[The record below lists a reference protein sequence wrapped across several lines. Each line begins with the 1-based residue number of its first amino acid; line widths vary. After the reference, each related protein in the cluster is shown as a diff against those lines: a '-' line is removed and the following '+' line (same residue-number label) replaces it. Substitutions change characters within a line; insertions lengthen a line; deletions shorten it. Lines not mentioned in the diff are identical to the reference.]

1 MEVRKDTLTQW
12 LFYMAIVAA
21 LLTQFP
27 YINKGLASI
36 FNEIIW
42 ILTTGFIVINNARK
56 LEVSNYLWGMGI
68 IMVLSYV
75 VENLLVLMGVISSVM
90 GYVNLIRIPI
100 MVYFCSYYI
109 GTTEETDLSVG
120 KKTMLFFGVLAFIMT
135 LQVAN
140 QFITNFGAWQST
152 ELYLYD
158 GATHK
163 NSSAQTLGNCILVLF
178 VFWHPEKLLHK
189 IVRYFGMVVAA
200 AGLLYIQSRAAL
212 VAVGVVV
219 IVSAFFRGEKKKIL
233 YAVLF
238 TMLAVIVVLNSEFL
252 MSLFRQ
258 AFFIDKY
265 SSGGELDLNR
275 FSSGRLDFWV
285 AVWDKFVD
293 SPFIGN
299 GYTYCDNF
307 YINVMASGGIFIGGP
322 YVILYLV
329 RVYKNM
335 NYYVQSY
342 KRGQLDYFA
351 QFAAVVSI
359 FYIIISFFEGF
370 PPYGPGVSCLM
381 FWLISGYLDGRSSTG
396 LDYSSEEEQANT

>member
-12 LFYMAIVAA
+12 LFYIAIVAA

-27 YINKGLASI
+27 YINKGLAST
-36 FNEIIW
+36 FNEIMW

-75 VENLLVLMGVISSVM
+75 VENLLVTMGAISSIM
-90 GYVNLIRIPI
+90 GYVTLIRIPI
-100 MVYFCSYYI
+100 MIYFCSYYV
-109 GTTEETDLSVG
+109 GTTEEADLSVG
-120 KKTMLFFGVLAFIMT
+120 KKMMLFFGVLAFIMSV
-135 LQVAN
+135 QVAN
-140 QFITNFGAWQST
+140 QFITNFDAWKST

-163 NSSAQTLGNCILVLF
+163 NSSAQTLGNCILVFF
-178 VFWHPEKLLHK
+178 VFWHPEKWVFK
-189 IVRYFGMVVAA
+189 GIRYIGVITAA

-212 VAVGVVV
+212 VAVGVIV
-219 IVSAFFRGEKKKIL
+219 IISALFRGEKKKIIVAL
-233 YAVLF
+233 VATLLAVL
-238 TMLAVIVVLNSEFL
+238 VVVNSDFL

-258 AFFIDKY
+258 ALFIDKY

-275 FSSGRLDFWV
+275 FSSGRLDYWSI
-285 AVWDKFVD
+285 VWKMFID

-322 YVILYLV
+322 YVVLYLV

-359 FYIIISFFEGF
+359 FYMIISFFEGF

-396 LDYSSEEEQANT
+396 LDYLSEEEQANI

>member
-1 MEVRKDTLTQW
+1 M
-12 LFYMAIVAA
+12 
-21 LLTQFP
+21 
-27 YINKGLASI
+27 
-36 FNEIIW
+36 
-42 ILTTGFIVINNARK
+42 
-56 LEVSNYLWGMGI
+56 
-68 IMVLSYV
+68 
-75 VENLLVLMGVISSVM
+75 
-90 GYVNLIRIPI
+90 
-100 MVYFCSYYI
+100 
-109 GTTEETDLSVG
+109 
-120 KKTMLFFGVLAFIMT
+120 
-135 LQVAN
+135 
-140 QFITNFGAWQST
+140 
-152 ELYLYD
+152 
-158 GATHK
+158 
-163 NSSAQTLGNCILVLF
+163 VLF
-178 VFWHPEKLLHK
+178 VFWHPEKLLYK

-265 SSGGELDLNR
+265 SSGGGLDLNR

-285 AVWDKFVD
+285 AVWEKFVD